1 MSLQPQVPDI
11 ETQRAAM
18 NKLSFLVG
26 RWSGEAHILRGP
38 GEPLRLMQT
47 EEAQYKLGGLILLI
61 EGIGREPNG
70 RAVMQA
76 LGVVAYDDE
85 AREYRMRAYNDG
97 RYLETTLKLADNGL
111 GITWGFRSGEIR
123 TSSVLQINEKGEWT
137 ELAHIVIG
145 SEPPRKFLELRVS
158 RQA

>member
-1 MSLQPQVPDI
+1 
-11 ETQRAAM
+11 
-18 NKLSFLVG
+18 
-26 RWSGEAHILRGP
+26 
-38 GEPLRLMQT
+38 MQT

-70 RAVMQA
+70 KAVMQA

-137 ELAHIVIG
+137 ELAHIMIG
-145 SEPPRKFLELRVS
+145 SEPPRKLLELRVS